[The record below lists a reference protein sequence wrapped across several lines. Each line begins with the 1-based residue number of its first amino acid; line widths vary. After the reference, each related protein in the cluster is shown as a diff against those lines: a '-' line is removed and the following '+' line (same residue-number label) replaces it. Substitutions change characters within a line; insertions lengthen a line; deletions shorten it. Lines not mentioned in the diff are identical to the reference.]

1 MSKLQQFERLAK
13 AARAEP
19 APRID
24 VAARVVGTVQS
35 LAGQSITGPCAEG
48 QSLKYRSAASLWADS
63 PLLAFAGFSLAAA
76 VLVAFFALPCWESVQ
91 DPLVAFCKPLS
102 AIFE

>member
-1 MSKLQQFERLAK
+1 MVDLKRFERLAE
-13 AARAEP
+13 AARREC

-24 VAARVVGTVQS
+24 VASSVVATVES
-35 LAGQSITGPCAEG
+35 LRRRP
-48 QSLKYRSAASLWADS
+48 SALRCVMADS
-63 PLLAFAGFSLAAA
+63 PLLAFAGVSLAAA
-76 VLVAFFALPCWESVQ
+76 VLVGMLALPCWESVQ

>member
-1 MSKLQQFERLAK
+1 MSNLERFERLVE
-13 AARAEP
+13 AARAER
-19 APRID
+19 APQID
-24 VAARVVGTVQS
+24 VVAKVVGTIHS
-35 LAGQSITGPCAEG
+35 LAGQPPEG
-48 QSLKYRSAASLWADS
+48 QALMGQPPKYQLAASLWADS

>member
-1 MSKLQQFERLAK
+1 MGDLKQFERMVE
-13 AARAEP
+13 AARGER

-24 VAARVVGTVQS
+24 VASRVLATVES
-35 LAGQSITGPCAEG
+35 Y
-48 QSLKYRSAASLWADS
+48 KYRPAASLWADS

-76 VLVAFFALPCWESVQ
+76 ALVAMLALPCWESVQ

>member
-1 MSKLQQFERLAK
+1 MSNLQRFERLVEV
-13 AARAEP
+13 ARAEP

-24 VAARVVGTVQS
+24 VTARVANTVEL
-35 LAGQSITGPCAEG
+35 LAAE
-48 QSLKYRSAASLWADS
+48 SFKYRPAASLWADS

-76 VLVAFFALPCWESVQ
+76 ALVFVFALPCWESVQ

>member
-1 MSKLQQFERLAK
+1 MSNLQRFERLVE

-19 APRID
+19 APRVD
-24 VAARVVGTVQS
+24 VTARVVNTVDL
-35 LAGQSITGPCAEG
+35 LAAE
-48 QSLKYRSAASLWADS
+48 SLKYRPIASLRNDS

-76 VLVAFFALPCWESVQ
+76 VLVAIFALPCWESVQ

>member
-1 MSKLQQFERLAK
+1 MSNLERFERLVE
-13 AARAEP
+13 AARADR

-24 VAARVVGTVQS
+24 VSAKVVGTVQS
-35 LAGQSITGPCAEG
+35 LAGL
-48 QSLKYRSAASLWADS
+48 SLPGRRVATSLWADS

>member
-1 MSKLQQFERLAK
+1 MSNLQQFERLVK
-13 AARAEP
+13 AARAER

-24 VAARVVGTVQS
+24 VAAKVVGTVQLLAGPS
-35 LAGQSITGPCAEG
+35 LAGQSV
-48 QSLKYRSAASLWADS
+48 KYRAGTSLWADS

>member
-1 MSKLQQFERLAK
+1 MSDLKRFERLAK
-13 AARAEP
+13 AAREER
-19 APRID
+19 APRMD
-24 VAARVVGTVQS
+24 VTARVVET
-35 LAGQSITGPCAEG
+35 IETFP
-48 QSLKYRSAASLWADS
+48 YRPAVYRAVLADS

-76 VLVAFFALPCWESVQ
+76 VLVGMLALPCWESVQ

>member
-1 MSKLQQFERLAK
+1 MADLKRFEQLAQ
-13 AARAEP
+13 AARDER

-24 VAARVVGTVQS
+24 VAARVLATVESFQHRPVV
-35 LAGQSITGPCAEG
+35 L
-48 QSLKYRSAASLWADS
+48 RSPWADS

-76 VLVAFFALPCWESVQ
+76 VLVGMLAFPAWESVQ

>member
-1 MSKLQQFERLAK
+1 MSDLNQFERLAK
-13 AARAEP
+13 AARTER

-24 VAARVVGTVQS
+24 VAARV
-35 LAGQSITGPCAEG
+35 
-48 QSLKYRSAASLWADS
+48 AASVDAFECRRGSLRAAGYLGMGADS
-63 PLLAFAGFSLAAA
+63 PLLAFAGLSLAAA
-76 VLVAFFALPCWESVQ
+76 LLVGMFALPCWESLE